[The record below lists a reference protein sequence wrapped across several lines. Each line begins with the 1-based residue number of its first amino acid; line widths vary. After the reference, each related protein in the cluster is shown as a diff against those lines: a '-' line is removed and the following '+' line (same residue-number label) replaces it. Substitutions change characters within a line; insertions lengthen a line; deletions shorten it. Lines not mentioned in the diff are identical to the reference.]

1 MIAGAREIA
10 WYNKVLYP
18 GDQESCASRR
28 EGNAW
33 NKKARAAG
41 GRGIACNRK
50 AVIAGWME

>member
-1 MIAGAREIA
+1 VIAGAREIA

-33 NKKARAAG
+33 NKKLELLVG
-41 GRGIACNRK
+41 GGSLVTGK
-50 AVIAGWME
+50 L